1 MKTLYSILVLPFL
14 MPFVLYSQE
23 SGTVK
28 GRVYDKQNN
37 EPIPFANIIIFGT
50 TIGTT
55 SDYDGNYL
63 FTGLKPGYIEIQVSA
78 IGFKPYIS
86 EAILV
91 TNAKTSFVDLPIEQ
105 TSVELEGV
113 VVKAST
119 FRRSDDA
126 PVSLRRIGIDEIEK
140 NPGGNRDI
148 SRVIQSLP
156 GVASSVSYRNDV
168 IVRGGGPNENRFY
181 LDGIEIPNLNHF
193 ATQGASGGPVGII
206 NVDFVREVNFY
217 SGAFPANYGN
227 AMSSVL
233 DFRQIDGNKDKLKV
247 KTAVGASD
255 LALTLDGP
263 ISKNTSFI
271 FSARRSYLQFLFS
284 ALGLPFLPT
293 YNDFQFKTKTKF
305 DSKNELTIIGLG
317 AIDDNELNTGIENPD
332 ESQRYILGYL
342 PVNTQWNYTLG
353 ASYKHFKKNGFETY
367 IVSRNMLNNRQY
379 KYQNNDESQP
389 KLLDY
394 KSWEAENKFR
404 YERQLKVWSDYDL
417 NFGAGTEYARYYNST
432 FRAKYVGETYQPDN
446 YETNMDMFKW
456 SLFGQINHTYFKKL
470 TLSLGL
476 RADANNYSSKMS
488 NLFNQISPRFSASYE
503 ITPEYY
509 LNFNVG
515 RFYQQPSYTTLGFS
529 NTAGDLVNK
538 SNGLKYIQSDHIV
551 FGAEWLPN
559 ESSRLSVEG
568 FLKLYNNYP
577 VSLIDSVSIAS
588 KGAGY
593 GTFGDEPVKSVGK
606 GRAYGAE
613 FLYRNK
619 NLLGFNTLISYTLVR
634 SESAKMDENL
644 NPTSGFIPTSWD
656 NEHLISI
663 TATRSFKRGWDVGF
677 KWRFVGGAPYTPYDL
692 QTSALIDV
700 WNTRNQAVLDYG
712 KFNTLRLGGFHQLDV
727 RVDKMF
733 YFSKWTLNLY
743 VDVQNIYN
751 YKGEE
756 ADAYIAETDINGN
769 PIVNPGDPSRYLL
782 KKLKNDGS
790 GTILPTIGIILEF

>member
-1 MKTLYSILVLPFL
+1 MKTIYSTLTILLL
-14 MPFVLYSQE
+14 IPFVLFSQE
-23 SGTVK
+23 TGTIK
-28 GRVYDKQNN
+28 GRVFDKQNN

-55 SDYDGNYL
+55 SDFEGNYL
-63 FTGLKPGYIEIQVSA
+63 FTGLKPGYVELRASA
-78 IGFKPYIS
+78 IGFKPYVS

-91 TNAKTSFVDLPIEQ
+91 TNSKVSFVDLPIE
-105 TSVELEGV
+105 TAPIELEGV
-113 VVKAST
+113 TIKAST

-126 PVSLRRIGIDEIEK
+126 PLSLRRIGIDEIEK

-156 GVASSVSYRNDV
+156 GVASSVAYRNDV
-168 IVRGGGPNENRFY
+168 IVRGGGPNENRFF

-217 SGAFPANYGN
+217 SGAFPANLGN

-247 KTAVGASD
+247 KTALGASD

-263 ISKNTSFI
+263 ITENTSFI
-271 FSARRSYLQFLFS
+271 FSARRSYLQFLFN

-317 AIDDNELNTGIENPD
+317 AIDDFELNTGLKNPD

-342 PVNTQWNYTLG
+342 PVNTQWNYTIG
-353 ASYKHFKKNGFETY
+353 AAYKHFKENGFETY
-367 IVSRNMLNNRQY
+367 IASRNMLNNRQY
-379 KYQNNDESQP
+379 KYQNNNETEA

-394 KSWEAENKFR
+394 TSWEAENKFR
-404 YERQLKVWSDYDL
+404 YERQLKLTGGYDV
-417 NFGAGTEYARYYNST
+417 NFGAGAEYARYYNST
-432 FRAKYVGETYQPDN
+432 FRAKYVGENYLPDN
-446 YETNMDMFKW
+446 YETNMEMFKW
-456 SLFGQINHTYFKKL
+456 NLFGQINHTYFKKL
-470 TLSLGL
+470 TLSLGV
-476 RADANNYSSKMS
+476 RADANNYSNKMN

-503 ITPEYY
+503 LTPDYY

-529 NTAGDLVNK
+529 DASGNLVNK
-538 SNGLKYIQSDHIV
+538 TNGLKYIQSNHIV
-551 FGAEWLPN
+551 FGGEWLPN

-568 FLKLYNNYP
+568 FLKLYQNYP

-619 NLLGFNTLISYTLVR
+619 DLLGFNTLVSYTLVR
-634 SESAKMDENL
+634 SESAKMDSNL
-644 NPTSGFIPTSWD
+644 EATSEFVPTSWD
-656 NEHLISI
+656 NKHLVSI
-663 TATRSFKRGWDVGF
+663 TTTRSFKRGWDLGF
-677 KWRFVGGAPYTPYDL
+677 KWRYVGGTPYTPFDL
-692 QTSALIDV
+692 ENSALIDV
-700 WNTRNQAVLDYG
+700 WNTNNQALPDYG
-712 KFNTLRLGGFHQLDV
+712 QFNTLRLNGFHQLDV

-733 YFSKWTLNLY
+733 FFSKWTLNVY
-743 VDVQNIYN
+743 VDIQNIYN
-751 YKGEE
+751 FKGDE
-756 ADAYIAETDINGN
+756 AETFVTVRDLNG
-769 PIVNPGDPSRYLL
+769 ISVVNPADPSRYLL
-782 KKLKNDGS
+782 KKLESDGS
-790 GTILPTIGIILEF
+790 GTILPTIGVILEF

>member
-1 MKTLYSILVLPFL
+1 MKTIYSIFLLSLL
-14 MPFVLYSQE
+14 MPFALLSQE
-23 SGTVK
+23 TGIIK
-28 GRVYDKQNN
+28 GKVFDKQSN
-37 EPIPFANIIIFGT
+37 EPVPFANIIIFGT

-55 SDYDGNYL
+55 SDFEGNYL
-63 FTGLKPGYIEIQVSA
+63 FTGLKPGYIEIQASA

-91 TNAKTSFVDLPIEQ
+91 TNAKTVFVDLPIEQ
-105 TSVELEGV
+105 APVELEGV

-148 SRVIQSLP
+148 SKVIQSLP

-217 SGAFPANYGN
+217 SGAFPANFGN
-227 AMSSVL
+227 AMSSIL

-247 KTAVGASD
+247 KAAIGASD

-263 ISKNTSFI
+263 ISNNTSFI
-271 FSARRSYLQFLFS
+271 FSARRSYLQFLFN

-317 AIDDNELNTGIENPD
+317 AIDDFELNTGLKNPD

-342 PVNTQWNYTLG
+342 PVNTQWNYTIG

-367 IVSRNMLNNRQY
+367 VISRNMLNNRQY
-379 KYQNNDESQP
+379 KYQSNDESQP

-404 YERQLKVWSDYDL
+404 YERQLKVWSNYDL
-417 NFGAGTEYARYYNST
+417 NFGGGMEYARYFNST

-456 SLFGQINHTYFKKL
+456 SLFGQINHTYFQKL

-476 RADANNYSSKMS
+476 RADANNYSTNMS
-488 NLFNQISPRFSASYE
+488 NLFKQISPRISASYE

-529 NTAGDLVNK
+529 NAAGDLVNK
-538 SNGLKYIQSDHIV
+538 SNGLKYIRSDHFV

-663 TATRSFKRGWDVGF
+663 TATRTFKRGWDVGF

-712 KFNTLRLGGFHQLDV
+712 KFNTLRLNGFHQLDV
-727 RVDKMF
+727 RVDKMY
-733 YFSKWTLNLY
+733 YFNNWTLNLY

-751 YKGEE
+751 FKGEE
-756 ADAYIAETDINGN
+756 ADNYVTEVDINGN
-769 PIVNPGDPSRYLL
+769 PTVNPDDPTRYLL

-790 GTILPTIGIILEF
+790 GTILPTIGIIVEF

>member
-1 MKTLYSILVLPFL
+1 
-14 MPFVLYSQE
+14 MPIELLSQE
-23 SGTVK
+23 TGTIK
-28 GRVYDKQNN
+28 GKVFDKQSN
-37 EPIPFANIIIFGT
+37 EPVPFANIIIFGT

-55 SDYDGNYL
+55 SDFEGNFL
-63 FTGLKPGYIEIQVSA
+63 FTGLKPGYIEIRVSA

-91 TNAKTSFVDLPIEQ
+91 TNAKTVFVDLPIEQ
-105 TSVELEGV
+105 APVELEGV

-156 GVASSVSYRNDV
+156 GVASSLAYRNDV

-217 SGAFPANYGN
+217 SGAFPANLGN

-317 AIDDNELNTGIENPD
+317 AIDDFELNTGLKNPD

-367 IVSRNMLNNRQY
+367 ILSRNMLNNRQY

-394 KSWEAENKFR
+394 SSWEAENKFR
-404 YERQLKVWSDYDL
+404 YERQLKVWGDYDL

-456 SLFGQINHTYFKKL
+456 SLFGQINHTYFQKL
-470 TLSLGL
+470 TLSLGF
-476 RADANNYSSKMS
+476 RADANNYSSEMS

-529 NTAGDLVNK
+529 NLAGDLVNK

-593 GTFGDEPVKSVGK
+593 GTFGDEPVKSIGK

-644 NPTSGFIPTSWD
+644 NPTSGYIPTSWD

-663 TATRSFKRGWDVGF
+663 TATRTFKRGWDVGF

-712 KFNTLRLGGFHQLDV
+712 KFNTLRLGEFHQLDV

-743 VDVQNIYN
+743 VDIQNIYN
-751 YKGEE
+751 FKGEE
-756 ADAYIAETDINGN
+756 ADNYITETDINGN
-769 PIVNPGDPSRYLL
+769 PIVNPSDPSRYLL

-790 GTILPTIGIILEF
+790 GTILPTIGIIVEF

>member
-1 MKTLYSILVLPFL
+1 MKTLYSILILSFL
-14 MPFVLYSQE
+14 MPFSLFSQE
-23 SGTVK
+23 TGVIK

-55 SDYDGNYL
+55 SDFDGNYL
-63 FTGLKPGYIEIQVSA
+63 FTGLKPGYVEIRVSA

-91 TNAKTSFVDLPIEQ
+91 TNAKTAFVDLPIEQ

-156 GVASSVSYRNDV
+156 GVASSLAYRNDV

-217 SGAFPANYGN
+217 SGAFPANFGN

-233 DFRQIDGNKDKLKV
+233 DFRQIDGNKEKLKV

-263 ISKNTSFI
+263 ISNNTSFI
-271 FSARRSYLQFLFS
+271 FSARRSYLQFLFN

-317 AIDDNELNTGIENPD
+317 AIDDFELNTGLKNPD

-367 IVSRNMLNNRQY
+367 VVSRNMLNNRQF

-404 YERQLKVWSDYDL
+404 YERQLKVWSNYDL
-417 NFGAGTEYARYYNST
+417 NFGAGMEYARYFNST

-456 SLFGQINHTYFKKL
+456 NLFGQINHTYFQKL

-476 RADANNYSSKMS
+476 RADANNYSSEMN
-488 NLFNQISPRFSASYE
+488 NLFKQISPRFSASYE

-529 NTAGDLVNK
+529 NAAGELVNK
-538 SNGLKYIQSDHIV
+538 SNGLKYIKSDHIV
-551 FGAEWLPN
+551 FGGEWLPN

-588 KGAGY
+588 KGADY

-619 NLLGFNTLISYTLVR
+619 SLLGFNTLISYTLVR
-634 SESAKMDENL
+634 SESAKMDGNL

-656 NEHLISI
+656 NEHLISV
-663 TATRSFKRGWDVGF
+663 TATRTFKRGWDFGF
-677 KWRFVGGAPYTPYDL
+677 KWRLVGGAPYTPYDL

-712 KFNTLRLGGFHQLDV
+712 KFNTLRLGVFHQLDV

-751 YKGEE
+751 FKGEA
-756 ADAYIAETDINGN
+756 ADNYVTEFDTNGN
-769 PIVNPGDPSRYLL
+769 PITNPTDPTRYLL

-790 GTILPTIGIILEF
+790 GTILPTIGIIIEF

>member
-1 MKTLYSILVLPFL
+1 MKTLYSILILSFL
-14 MPFVLYSQE
+14 MPFSLFSQE
-23 SGTVK
+23 TGVIK

-55 SDYDGNYL
+55 SDFDGNYL
-63 FTGLKPGYIEIQVSA
+63 FTGLKPGYVEIRVSA

-91 TNAKTSFVDLPIEQ
+91 TNAKTAFVDLPIEQ

-206 NVDFVREVNFY
+206 NVDFIREVNFY
-217 SGAFPANYGN
+217 SGAFPANFGN

-247 KTAVGASD
+247 KAAVGASD
-255 LALTLDGP
+255 LGLTLDGP
-263 ISKNTSFI
+263 ISNNTSFI
-271 FSARRSYLQFLFS
+271 FSARRSYLQFLFN

-317 AIDDNELNTGIENPD
+317 AIDDFELNTGLDNPD

-342 PVNTQWNYTLG
+342 PVNTQWNYTIG

-367 IVSRNMLNNRQY
+367 VISRNMLNNRQY
-379 KYQNNDESQP
+379 KYLNNDESQT

-394 KSWEAENKFR
+394 KSWEAENKLR
-404 YERQLKVWSDYDL
+404 YERQLKVWSNYDL
-417 NFGAGTEYARYYNST
+417 NFGAGTEYARYFNST

-456 SLFGQINHTYFKKL
+456 NLFGQINHTYFQKL

-476 RADANNYSSKMS
+476 RADANNYSSEMS
-488 NLFNQISPRFSASYE
+488 NLFKQISPRFSASYE

-529 NTAGDLVNK
+529 NAAGDLVNK

-551 FGAEWLPN
+551 FGGEWLPN

-568 FLKLYNNYP
+568 FLKLYRNYP

-588 KGAGY
+588 KGADF

-619 NLLGFNTLISYTLVR
+619 SVLGFNALISYTLVR
-634 SESAKMDENL
+634 SESAKMDGNL

-663 TATRSFKRGWDVGF
+663 TATRTFKRGWDVGF
-677 KWRFVGGAPYTPYDL
+677 KWRLVGGAPYTPYDL

-700 WNTRNQAVLDYG
+700 WNTRNQAVLDYRR
-712 KFNTLRLGGFHQLDV
+712 FNTLRFGVFHQLDV

-751 YKGEE
+751 FKGEE
-756 ADAYIAETDINGN
+756 ADRYLTEVDSEGN
-769 PIVNPGDPSRYLL
+769 SIVNPADPTRYLL
-782 KKLKNDGS
+782 KKLKSEGP

>member
-1 MKTLYSILVLPFL
+1 MKTYKFLLLFILLPLIGF
-14 MPFVLYSQE
+14 PQ
-23 SGTVK
+23 GAGIVK
-28 GRVYDKQNN
+28 GRVFDKQSS

-55 SDYDGNYL
+55 SDSEGNYS
-63 FTGLKPGYIEIQVSA
+63 FTGINPGYLELQVST
-78 IGFKPYIS
+78 IGYKPYIS

-91 TNAKTSFVDLPIEQ
+91 TNSKISYIDLPIEEMP
-105 TSVELEGV
+105 VELEGV
-113 VVKAST
+113 TIKAST

-126 PVSLRRIGIDEIEK
+126 PLSLRRIGIDEIEK

-148 SRVIQSLP
+148 SKVIQSLP

-181 LDGIEIPNLNHF
+181 LDGVEIPNLNHF
-193 ATQGASGGPVGII
+193 ATQGASGGPTGII

-233 DFRQIDGNKDKLKV
+233 DFRQIDGNKDNLKV

-263 ISKNTSFI
+263 VGKKTSFI
-271 FSARRSYLQFLFS
+271 FSARRSYLQLLFN

-305 DSKNELTIIGLG
+305 DNKHELTVIGLG
-317 AIDDNELNTGIENPD
+317 AIDNNELNTGLKNPD

-353 ASYKHFKKNGFETY
+353 ISYKHFKENGFETF
-367 IVSRNMLNNRQY
+367 VASRNMLNNRQH
-379 KYQNNDESQP
+379 KYQNNNESEP

-394 KSWEAENKFR
+394 TSWEAENKFR
-404 YERQLKVWSDYDL
+404 YERQLKLPSGYDL
-417 NFGAGTEYARYYNST
+417 NVGAGMEYARYYNST
-432 FRAKYVGETYQPDN
+432 FRAKYINESYSPDE
-446 YETNMDMFKW
+446 YKTNMEMFKW
-456 SLFGQINHTYFKKL
+456 SLFGQINHTYFKRL

-476 RADANNYSSKMS
+476 RADANNYSKQMN
-488 NLFNQISPRFSASYE
+488 NLINQVSPRFSASYE
-503 ITPEYY
+503 LSPSYY

-515 RFYQQPSYTTLGFS
+515 RFYQQPSYTTLGYGNS
-529 NTAGDLVNK
+529 AGELVNK
-538 SNGLKYIQSDHIV
+538 SNGLKFIQSDHIV
-551 FGAEWLPN
+551 FGGEWLPN

-577 VSLIDSVSIAS
+577 VSLTDSVSIAS
-588 KGAGY
+588 KGADY

-606 GRAYGAE
+606 GRAYGVE

-619 NLLGFNTLISYTLVR
+619 NLFGFNTLLSYTLVR
-634 SESAKMDENL
+634 SETSKMDKNL
-644 NPTSGFIPTSWD
+644 RATSEYIPTSWD
-656 NEHLISI
+656 NKHLLTI
-663 TATRSFKRGWDVGF
+663 TATRTFKHGWDAGF
-677 KWRFVGGAPYTPYDL
+677 KWRYIGGAPYTPYNL
-692 QTSALIDV
+692 EKSALIDI
-700 WNTRNQAVLDYG
+700 WNTNNQAVLDYS
-712 KFNTLRLGGFHQLDV
+712 KFNTLRLSGFHQLDI

-733 YFSKWTLNLY
+733 YFNKWMLNLY
-743 VDVQNIYN
+743 VDIQNVYN
-751 YKGEE
+751 FKG
-756 ADAYIAETDINGN
+756 DSKDSYITVLDSSGN
-769 PIVNPGDPSRYLL
+769 PVVDSTDPTRYVL
-782 KKLKNDGS
+782 KKIKNDGS
-790 GTILPTIGIILEF
+790 GTILPTVGVILEF

>member
-1 MKTLYSILVLPFL
+1 II
-14 MPFVLYSQE
+14 
-23 SGTVK
+23 K
-28 GRVYDKQNN
+28 GKVFDKQSN
-37 EPIPFANIIIFGT
+37 EPVPFANIIIFGT

-55 SDYDGNYL
+55 SDFEGNYL
-63 FTGLKPGYIEIQVSA
+63 FTGLKPGYIEIQASA

-91 TNAKTSFVDLPIEQ
+91 TNAKTVFVDLPIEQ
-105 TSVELEGV
+105 APVELEGV

-148 SRVIQSLP
+148 SKVIQSLP

-217 SGAFPANYGN
+217 SGAFPANFGN
-227 AMSSVL
+227 AMSSIL

-247 KTAVGASD
+247 KAAIGASD

-263 ISKNTSFI
+263 ISNNTSFI
-271 FSARRSYLQFLFS
+271 FSARRSYLQFLFN

-317 AIDDNELNTGIENPD
+317 AIDDFELNTGLKNPD

-342 PVNTQWNYTLG
+342 PVNTQWNYTIG

-367 IVSRNMLNNRQY
+367 VISRNMLNNRQY
-379 KYQNNDESQP
+379 KYQSNDESQP

-404 YERQLKVWSDYDL
+404 YERQLKVWSNYDL
-417 NFGAGTEYARYYNST
+417 NFGGGMEYARYFNST

-456 SLFGQINHTYFKKL
+456 SLFGQINHTYFQKL

-476 RADANNYSSKMS
+476 RADANNYSTNMS
-488 NLFNQISPRFSASYE
+488 NLFKQISPRISASYE

-529 NTAGDLVNK
+529 NAAGDLVNK
-538 SNGLKYIQSDHIV
+538 SNGLKYIRSDHFV

-663 TATRSFKRGWDVGF
+663 TATRTFKRGWDVGF

-712 KFNTLRLGGFHQLDV
+712 KFNTLRLNGFYQLDV
-727 RVDKMF
+727 RVDKMY
-733 YFSKWTLNLY
+733 YFNNWTLNLY

-751 YKGEE
+751 FKGEE
-756 ADAYIAETDINGN
+756 ADNYVTEVDINGN
-769 PIVNPGDPSRYLL
+769 PTVNPDDPTRYLL

-790 GTILPTIGIILEF
+790 GTILPTIGIIVEF